1 MRLTSINIL
10 DCGLRQRAS
19 HGFFGALRLEF
30 LAHGIVAAGV
40 ERSLETVAL
49 PAEDVVTML

>member
-10 DCGLRQRAS
+10 DRGLWQRAP
-19 HGFFGALRLEF
+19 HGLFRALRLEF

-40 ERSLETVAL
+40 ERPLETVAL
-49 PAEDVVTML
+49 PAKDVVAML